1 MKSVGISGAWLRRAR
16 VFSDT
21 RGSFHEWF
29 QGAEIRAVTG
39 RDIGLRQANCAVS
52 KRGALRG
59 IHYTATPP
67 GQAKYFTC
75 LSGATLAAVVDI
87 RVGSPT
93 FGQSRTVELDA
104 GQPAGLYVSEG
115 LGQAFLA
122 LTDDTVLIY
131 LCSQQ
136 FDPRVER
143 AINPL
148 DPQLGID
155 WPRDVVPSL
164 SEKDAAAPTLAEAA
178 RNGLLTTYVGPPTA

>member
-1 MKSVGISGAWLRRAR
+1 MKPTGIAGAWTRQAR
-16 VFSDT
+16 VFGDT

-29 QGAEIRAVTG
+29 QSAEIRETTG
-39 RDIGLRQANCAVS
+39 QDLELRQANCVVS

-75 LSGATLAAVVDI
+75 LRGAMLGAVVDI

-93 FGQSRTVELDA
+93 FGQARTVQLDA
-104 GQPAGLYVSEG
+104 AEHTGLYVSAG

-131 LCSQQ
+131 LCTRQ
-136 FDPRVER
+136 FDPAVER

-148 DPQLGID
+148 DPALGIA
-155 WPRDVVPSL
+155 WPEEIVPDL
-164 SEKDAAAPTLAEAA
+164 SEKDAAAPLLKDAE
-178 RNGLLTTYVGPPTA
+178 RQGLLPRYAG

>member
-1 MKSVGISGAWLRRAR
+1 MTPVGISGAWLRRAR

-29 QGAEIRAVTG
+29 QGAEIRAVAG
-39 RDIGLRQANCAVS
+39 HDFGLRQANCVVS
-52 KRGALRG
+52 RRGALRG
-59 IHYTATPP
+59 VHYTATPP

-75 LSGATLAAVVDI
+75 LSGAMLAAVVDI

-104 GQPAGLYVSEG
+104 GQHTGLYVSEG

-131 LCSQQ
+131 LCSRQ
-136 FDPRVER
+136 FDPGVEH

-148 DPQLGID
+148 DPQLGIA
-155 WPRDVVPSL
+155 WPGDVVPDL
-164 SEKDAAAPTLAEAA
+164 SEKDSAAPTLAEAQ
-178 RNGLLTTYVGPPTA
+178 RLGLLPTYTEPTT